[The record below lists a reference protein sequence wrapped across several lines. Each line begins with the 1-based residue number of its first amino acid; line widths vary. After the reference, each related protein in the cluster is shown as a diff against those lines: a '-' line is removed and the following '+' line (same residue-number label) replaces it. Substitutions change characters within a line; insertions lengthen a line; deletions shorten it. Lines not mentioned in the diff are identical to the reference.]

1 MKWEIRDC
9 FDVWGN
15 EKDGWE
21 VNDTA
26 SAGKFEIPEE
36 IINDDKRLLEF
47 LVAHTRLQTTDRRR
61 LEVNGDYGCIEVR
74 ERKSKRPL
82 YWLMMVEDGEYM
94 RLHNLN
100 RGKEN

>member
-26 SAGKFEIPEE
+26 SAGEFEIPEE
-36 IINDDKRLLEF
+36 IIEHDKRLLEF
-47 LVAHTRLQTTDRRR
+47 LVEHTRLQTSDLRK
-61 LEVNGDYGCIEVR
+61 LEVDSDYGVIEVR
-74 ERKSKRPL
+74 DRKTKCPL

-94 RLHNLN
+94 HLHNLN
-100 RGKEN
+100 SGKEN